1 MNRVPKPS
9 ENSSVHG
16 SGPLLELLDIDLAAC
31 QAPEKNSRS
40 GSDMLKTFRQMLDEM
55 SANSDAVE
63 CRDMMAD
70 PDLARYLVG
79 RTGEAKG

>member
-1 MNRVPKPS
+1 
-9 ENSSVHG
+9 
-16 SGPLLELLDIDLAAC
+16 
-31 QAPEKNSRS
+31 
-40 GSDMLKTFRQMLDEM
+40 MLKTFRQMLDEM